1 MVPVCGLNCIIG
13 SASIHGC
20 KYLVPL
26 VVITRCDDA
35 HTLSYLAAAQTS
47 RCVQLQDSHAK
58 LPWMGG
64 TNQLWLV
71 AQWLQASLRVSSVWI
86 WTDTDFETGT
96 FRLSLQD
103 RLLFP
108 DEPIK
113 FTG

>member
-1 MVPVCGLNCIIG
+1 
-13 SASIHGC
+13 
-20 KYLVPL
+20 
-26 VVITRCDDA
+26 
-35 HTLSYLAAAQTS
+35 
-47 RCVQLQDSHAK
+47 
-58 LPWMGG
+58 MGR